1 MLLKKRIGTHFG
13 STSCSLCDGEEE
25 SLVHL
30 FWTCKIARE
39 VWSLIF
45 NWWSLILNQ
54 DLHFPGA
61 LHEIIERYKDASLKK
76 AWKSVVAATLWSIW
90 LMRNEKKFRGGKL
103 SGNDVFFLIKVRVR
117 EWLMAGNMFKKEAMV
132 WWDLNPTGSLTRT
145 KELRLKELL
154 VHDCELTLFID
165 GSWKIQKTGIVYAGV
180 GGVIKNSN
188 GTKIMSFN
196 GPVLEK
202 GAFEVEC
209 KALELALEAMKGSKW
224 RETKCM
230 VLSDNASLVE
240 EIEKFSMDS
249 QDRRLNELYAMLYAL
264 RRAFFENY
272 NLLELETDHGGAYW
286 EWKLSNRDG
295 VRLEHQYI
303 VRQLNTRK
311 EDENV
316 ALDVTLIN
324 EESNRLAA
332 YLAEHGARHW
342 TQMVTIKGPFGRVR
356 ELWFEDMGLG
366 PVDPLFQAIHDE
378 DLEDAMNDEGV
389 VNEENDGINEND
401 VIDFEPEKLALWQDF
416 RRISALLD
424 SSPTI
429 FIGDFNEVRFQ
440 RERSNCNTRP
450 REMREFNKWI
460 EDSNLLEIPLEN
472 ANFTWIGPSGKRSR
486 LDRAFTNSVWPNLAD
501 WTLKVLPRKNSDQR
515 GILLRARQQNWG
527 SKPFR
532 VFNVWLRNPSLKK
545 KLENYFSEPAS
556 LPNLHIQQKLRN
568 GKHVIKTWN
577 LSMNG
582 NIFHRISELEEKVAK
597 LEEDNG
603 PRNELAILKMSL
615 EELCLT
621 RDNMLKQKARVDWL
635 KEGDRNT
642 IFFHQPS

>member
-1 MLLKKRIGTHFG
+1 MEVLPTRMLLKKRIGTHFG

-25 SLVHL
+25 SLIHL

-54 DLHFPGA
+54 DFHFPGA

-76 AWKSVVAATLWSIW
+76 AWKSVVAAALWSIW

-117 EWLMAGNMFKKEAMV
+117 EWLMAGNMLKKEALV

-154 VHDCELTLFID
+154 VQDCELTRFID
-165 GSWKIQKTGIVYAGV
+165 GSWKMQKTGIVYAGV

-224 RETKCM
+224 RESKCM

-240 EIEKFSMDS
+240 EIEKFLNLISSWAVSKANIMVDAGILWTLPKQHFIKINVHSFFTNDPLPNGNRSGIGIVFRNDRGSMVHILAGS
-249 QDRRLNELYAMLYAL
+249 LRIQDR
-264 RRAFFENY
+264 
-272 NLLELETDHGGAYW
+272 
-286 EWKLSNRDG
+286 RDG

-332 YLAEHGARHW
+332 YLTEHGARHW

-366 PVDPLFQAIHDE
+366 PVDPLFQAIHEE
-378 DLEDAMNDEGV
+378 DLEDAMNDGGV
-389 VNEENDGINEND
+389 VNGENEGINEND
-401 VIDFEPEKLALWQDF
+401 MIDFEPVND
-416 RRISALLD
+416 
-424 SSPTI
+424 
-429 FIGDFNEVRFQ
+429 NE
-440 RERSNCNTRP
+440 
-450 REMREFNKWI
+450 
-460 EDSNLLEIPLEN
+460 
-472 ANFTWIGPSGKRSR
+472 
-486 LDRAFTNSVWPNLAD
+486 
-501 WTLKVLPRKNSDQR
+501 
-515 GILLRARQQNWG
+515 IL
-527 SKPFR
+527 
-532 VFNVWLRNPSLKK
+532 
-545 KLENYFSEPAS
+545 
-556 LPNLHIQQKLRN
+556 
-568 GKHVIKTWN
+568 
-577 LSMNG
+577 
-582 NIFHRISELEEKVAK
+582 
-597 LEEDNG
+597 
-603 PRNELAILKMSL
+603 
-615 EELCLT
+615 
-621 RDNMLKQKARVDWL
+621 
-635 KEGDRNT
+635 
-642 IFFHQPS
+642 